1 MFILLGISTVLA
13 ALLALNSL
21 SALLMAALWRLAGGF
36 TRWWSAATRA
46 RILFLM
52 RIVPAA
58 LAVLLVALFLAPAYL
73 AYEPRATTEGV
84 SFKLALLAFVSL
96 IGIGLAVFR
105 GFAAW
110 RATARLTADWLAH
123 AEPVRIEGVNIPAY
137 AIEHAFPVIAIV
149 GVVEPRLFIARR
161 VLGGLTP
168 DEIAAAAAHESGHLS
183 ARDNL
188 KRGLLRACRD
198 ALLIIPC
205 GRSLDRAW
213 AEAAEGAADEFAAR
227 ASRAAALDLASALV
241 KIARMIPVGSRPTM
255 PAGAF
260 LVDDVSGIRARVR
273 RLIQIASGDYNS
285 EVRDSL
291 VARLAI
297 WAFAGS
303 LFLLVVTTHGNPY
316 VLPKVHSLIE
326 SVVSFLS

>member
-1 MFILLGISTVLA
+1 M
-13 ALLALNSL
+13 
-21 SALLMAALWRLAGGF
+21 
-36 TRWWSAATRA
+36 
-46 RILFLM
+46 
-52 RIVPAA
+52 
-58 LAVLLVALFLAPAYL
+58 
-73 AYEPRATTEGV
+73 
-84 SFKLALLAFVSL
+84 
-96 IGIGLAVFR
+96 
-105 GFAAW
+105 
-110 RATARLTADWLAH
+110 
-123 AEPVRIEGVNIPAY
+123 
-137 AIEHAFPVIAIV
+137 
-149 GVVEPRLFIARR
+149 VEPRLFIARR
-161 VLGGLTP
+161 VLDGLTP